1 MKITLL
7 FFASLRDMLNA
18 PQVELEMP
26 EGTIQDAVDL
36 LATRYPQAR
45 RLLERVHAAVNEEYR
60 ERNTPLR
67 DGDILA
73 LIPPVSGGAR

>member
-7 FFASLRDMLNA
+7 FFASLRDMINA
-18 PQVELEMP
+18 PRLEIEMP
-26 EGTIQDAVDL
+26 DGTIQDAVDL
-36 LATRYPQAR
+36 LGSRYPQAR
-45 RLLERVHAAVNEEYR
+45 QLLERVHAAVNDEYR